1 MTVAGEGAPTGPETV
16 RVEVDGETMVATIT
30 LDRPDALNAL
40 TVPMK
45 QALLAAFRKVARDG
59 AVRAVILTGA
69 GRAFCAGQDLRER
82 LQPDAAPLGIEVRDR
97 YNPIIRAMRSLPK
110 PIVGAINGVAAGA
123 GASLAMAC
131 DIRIAS
137 DAASFALAFG
147 RVGLVPDSGATWFLP
162 RLVGVTR
169 AAELALLGDSVT
181 AADALRLGLVGR
193 VVPAA
198 ELATEASAIAAR
210 LAAGAPRA
218 MALTK
223 QALNAAWQHDLD
235 AALDYE
241 AYLQDVAGRTKD
253 HAEGLAAFME
263 KRPPRFT
270 GE

>member
-1 MTVAGEGAPTGPETV
+1 VPDDPAV
-16 RVEVDGETMVATIT
+16 LVEVDAGVGTVT
-30 LDRPDALNAL
+30 LNRPEALNSL

-45 QALLAAFRKVARDG
+45 QELLAAFRRVERDTS
-59 AVRAVILTGA
+59 VRAVILTGA

-82 LQPDAAPLGIEVRDR
+82 LQPDAAPLGVELRER

-131 DIRIAS
+131 DLRIAA
-137 DAASFALAFG
+137 DTASFALAFG

-162 RLVGVTR
+162 RLVGATNAV
-169 AAELALLGDSVT
+169 EIALLGDPVT

-193 VVPAA
+193 VVAA
-198 ELATEASAIAAR
+198 ADLATEARAIAAR

-223 QALNAAWQHDLD
+223 RALDTAWERDLD
-235 AALDYE
+235 GALEYE
-241 AYLQDVAGRTKD
+241 AHLQDMAGRTKD
-253 HAEGLAAFME
+253 HHEGMAAFLE
-263 KRPPRFT
+263 KRQPRFS